1 MACLHPALDLRSAII
16 ASVDTSL
23 LLVILGGVFTT
34 ALLVLA
40 DLSLA
45 LLASVP
51 ACAAVTVS
59 LLMGCDAM
67 EAWLVAVVTTTGS
80 LALVRTFPRPSRPWV
95 IPTALAVVALASL
108 AARWRG
114 VTSLEPIGAGLAA
127 ASAFQVGLLATLRP
141 IFDKPWAQK
150 VHVTAGSAEHR
161 KLVLDRYA
169 HLPPTIRFWAAAK
182 MRLDPLFQTLHE
194 HAPTFGTVLDVGC
207 GYALPDVWLAV
218 LHPGLRF
225 EAFDLSARRTRVA
238 EHVLD
243 RRGVVRVANALTFGD
258 DGLARGP
265 FDAALCIDVLHQ
277 LRDPGLMLRHVA
289 RRLAPGAVLLLRTT
303 VQSGAEERTHRVERW
318 MVRLR
323 GQKTAGFHT
332 KEQVERML
340 SENGYETTVIVHS
353 NARRETLFV
362 ARRLLHN

>member
-1 MACLHPALDLRSAII
+1 M
-16 ASVDTSL
+16 
-23 LLVILGGVFTT
+23 ILGGVFTT

-59 LLMGCDAM
+59 LLMGSDATG
-67 EAWLVAVVTTTGS
+67 ACLVAVVTTTGS
-80 LALVRTFPRPSRPWV
+80 LALVRAFPSPSRPWV
-95 IPTALAVVALASL
+95 IPTATAAVAFASL
-108 AARWRG
+108 AARLGG
-114 VTSLEPIGAGLAA
+114 VPSLEPIGAGLAA

-141 IFDKPWAQK
+141 IFDKPWVQK
-150 VHVTAGSAEHR
+150 GHVTAGAAEHR

-194 HAPTFGTVLDVGC
+194 HAPTSGSVLDVGC

-218 LHPGLRF
+218 LHPGLQF
-225 EAFDLSARRTRVA
+225 ETFDLSPRRARVA
-238 EHVLD
+238 GHVLD

-258 DGLARGP
+258 EELAQGR

-332 KEQVERML
+332 TEQVVHML
-340 SENGYETTVIVHS
+340 SENGYETGTIVHS
-353 NARRETLFV
+353 GARRETLFV
-362 ARRLLHN
+362 TRRPLQN

>member
-1 MACLHPALDLRSAII
+1 MPPAPDLRSTII
-16 ASVDTSL
+16 DTVDTSL

-45 LLASVP
+45 LLAFAP
-51 ACAAVTVS
+51 ACTAVTVS
-59 LLMGCDAM
+59 LVVQSDATG
-67 EAWLVAVVTTTGS
+67 AGLVAVVTTTGS
-80 LALVRTFPRPSRPWV
+80 LVLVRAFPSPSRPWIV
-95 IPTALAVVALASL
+95 PAATAAVALASV
-108 AARWRG
+108 AARWGG
-114 VTSLEPIGAGLAA
+114 VTSLEPIGAGLAV
-127 ASAFQVGLLATLRP
+127 ASVFQVGLLVTLRR
-141 IFDKPWAQK
+141 IFDKPWVQGAA
-150 VHVTAGSAEHR
+150 VTAGSAEHR

-169 HLPPTIRFWAAAK
+169 HLPPTIRFWAAGK
-182 MRLDPLFQTLHE
+182 MRLDPLFPTLHE
-194 HAPTFGTVLDVGC
+194 HAPTSGTVLDVGC

-225 EAFDLSARRTRVA
+225 EAFDLSARRAHVA
-238 EHVLD
+238 GHVLD
-243 RRGVVRVANALTFGD
+243 RRGVVRVANALTFGEEE
-258 DGLARGP
+258 LARGP

-332 KEQVERML
+332 TEQVEHML
-340 SENGYETTVIVHS
+340 SQNGYETTSIVHS
-353 NARRETLFV
+353 NVGRETLFV
-362 ARRLLHN
+362 ARRPTQA

>member
-1 MACLHPALDLRSAII
+1 LPPAPDLRSAII
-16 ASVDTSL
+16 DSVDTSL
-23 LLVILGGVFTT
+23 LLVILVGIFTT

-51 ACAAVTVS
+51 ACAAVAVS
-59 LLMGCDAM
+59 LVMESDATG
-67 EAWLVAVVTTTGS
+67 ACLVAVITTTGS
-80 LALVRTFPRPSRPWV
+80 LVLVRAFPSPSRPWA
-95 IPTALAVVALASL
+95 IPAATATVALACV
-108 AARWRG
+108 AARVLG
-114 VTSLEPIGAGLAA
+114 VTSLEPIGAGLAV
-127 ASAFQVGLLATLRP
+127 ASVFEVGLLVTLRR
-141 IFDKPWAQK
+141 IFDKPWVQ
-150 VHVTAGSAEHR
+150 VTVTAGSAKHR

-169 HLPPTIRFWAAAK
+169 RLPPTIRFWAAAK

-194 HAPTFGTVLDVGC
+194 HAPSSGTVLDVGC

-218 LHPGLRF
+218 LHPGLQF
-225 EAFDLSARRTRVA
+225 EAFDLSPRRARVA
-238 EHVLD
+238 GHVLD
-243 RRGVVRVANALTFGD
+243 RRGGVRVANALTFGD
-258 DGLARGP
+258 EGLAQGP

-323 GQKTAGFHT
+323 GQRTAGFHT
-332 KEQVERML
+332 TEQVENML
-340 SENGYETTVIVHS
+340 SDYGYETTAIVHS
-353 NARRETLFV
+353 DARRETLFV
-362 ARRLLHN
+362 ARRSLRN